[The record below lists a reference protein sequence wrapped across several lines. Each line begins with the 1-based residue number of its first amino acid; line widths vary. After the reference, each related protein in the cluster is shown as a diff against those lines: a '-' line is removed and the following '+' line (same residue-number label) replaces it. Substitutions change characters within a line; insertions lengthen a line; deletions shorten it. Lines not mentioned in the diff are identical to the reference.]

1 MRLLT
6 RSDFD
11 GICCAV
17 LLKDLGLMDEM
28 VYAHP
33 KDLQDGKFA
42 VTKNDILANVPY
54 VPGCGLWFDHH
65 SSEQERQSFFGR
77 YEGRSTAAPSA
88 ARVICD
94 YYGIEKFARF
104 ADMLQYV
111 DKVDSAD
118 LTEEEILDPAGWV
131 LLGFICDPRTGLGY
145 HKGYRISN
153 LAFMNDLVDHIR
165 TKTIDEIL
173 ALPDTRERIVLYR
186 ENDQRARAF
195 LKQCSRVEGPVLIT
209 DARGTTNIPPS
220 NRFLV
225 YSLFPETNIS
235 IRLIDGRG
243 KEFCAISVGYS
254 IINRTATVDVGSLM
268 LKYGGGG
275 HKVVGTCQVPYEKA
289 DGVLAELIEA
299 CSPEQENTGESDATP
314 RASPA
319 Q

>member
-17 LLKDLGLMDEM
+17 LLKELGLLTEM

-33 KDLQDGKFA
+33 KDLQDGKIA
-42 VTKNDILANVPY
+42 VGKNDILANVPY

-65 SSEQERQSFFGR
+65 SSEHERLDLQGKF
-77 YEGRSTAAPSA
+77 EGRSVVAHSA

-94 YYGIEKFARF
+94 YYGAEKFGRF
-104 ADMLQYV
+104 TDMLRFV
-111 DKVDSAD
+111 DKVDSGL
-118 LTEEEILDPAGWV
+118 LTEHDILNPTGWV

-173 ALPDTRERIVLYR
+173 NLPDTQERIKFYR
-186 ENDQRARAF
+186 DDDQKARAF
-195 LKQCSRVEGPVLIT
+195 LKERSRMDGVVVIT
-209 DARGTTNIPPS
+209 DARGAAEVPPS
-220 NRFLV
+220 NRFLI
-225 YSLFPETNIS
+225 YSLFPQANIQ

-243 KEFCAISVGYS
+243 KEFVAISVGYS
-254 IINRTATVDVGSLM
+254 VINRTATVDVGSLM
-268 LKYGGGG
+268 LKYHGGG
-275 HKVVGTCQVPYEKA
+275 HKVVGTCQVPYASA
-289 DGVLAELIEA
+289 DQVLKELVAA
-299 CSPEQENTGESDATP
+299 CQA
-314 RASPA
+314 
-319 Q
+319 